1 MITLHLHYHKWV
13 AFLLIVS
20 SDHFNPFPIMFATVK
35 TGIWLSQESWTP
47 AEAILVWFLARAGYN
62 LGKLTADLQGVRRRN
77 YNGETAY
84 MWRAW
89 RISVSWSSL
98 KVLEHKQQGKMLWK
112 SAIWIA
118 PWAKVGQRKCQR
130 NREGPIVNHIGLILK
145 LLAQSHFFS
154 NISET
159 CRIHSDNVLAFQE
172 FPVP

>member
-1 MITLHLHYHKWV
+1 MITLHLQYHKWV

-35 TGIWLSQESWTP
+35 TGILPSQESWTL

-98 KVLEHKQQGKMLWK
+98 KVLEHKPQGNSFFWQQ
-112 SAIWIA
+112 
-118 PWAKVGQRKCQR
+118 KCW
-130 NREGPIVNHIGLILK
+130 
-145 LLAQSHFFS
+145 
-154 NISET
+154 
-159 CRIHSDNVLAFQE
+159 
-172 FPVP
+172 